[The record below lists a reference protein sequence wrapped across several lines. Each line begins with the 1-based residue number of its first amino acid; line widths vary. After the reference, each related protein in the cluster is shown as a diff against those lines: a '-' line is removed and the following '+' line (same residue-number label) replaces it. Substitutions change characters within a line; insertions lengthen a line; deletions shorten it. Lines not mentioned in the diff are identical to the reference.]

1 MYGVFLKEIK
11 CRWCGQCFYIC
22 QSCWRGQAY
31 CSDSCRSLGYLRC
44 KEKRQKKYRNTSK
57 GKKTRR
63 KAERKRS
70 LGQSGRKSGDA
81 TSNTTSSVIPSFQ
94 NQDPCEPCCH
104 FCGQNGLIIDH
115 FPRRRY
121 GNRTCI
127 ASDNFF
133 LPPRGHYDKEKTT
146 RGPSNPIY

>member
-1 MYGVFLKEIK
+1 MHGDFLKQIK

-31 CSDSCRSLGYLRC
+31 CSDSCKSFGYLRC
-44 KEKRQKKYRNTSK
+44 RKKRQKEYRNSKK

-70 LGQSGRKSGDA
+70 LGQSAKKSGDA
-81 TSNTTSSVIPSFQ
+81 TSNTTSSVISSSKIRFTQ
-94 NQDPCEPCCH
+94 QPCCQL
-104 FCGQNGLIIDH
+104 CGENGLVLGH

-121 GNRTCI
+121 GGSVSV
-127 ASDNFF
+127 APDNYFH
-133 LPPRGHYDKEKTT
+133 PSRGRNDTKNTT
-146 RGPSNPIY
+146 RQPSNTKN